1 MKTLVYSPGDND
13 NGDEAI
19 VRCVDK
25 RENGVTLCL
34 YISDQLHWF
43 RGHFP
48 GRPVLPGVVQTH
60 WAIGYGAR
68 YLNLPTRINKLE
80 VIKFKKLIR
89 PEMEIN
95 LQLDIKPNGK
105 LAYSYQH
112 NGDEMSSGR
121 IVYQTL

>member
-1 MKTLVYSPGDND
+1 MKTVVNS
-13 NGDEAI
+13 NGDKDTGVEAI
-19 VRCVDK
+19 VHGVDK
-25 RENGVTLCL
+25 REHGVTLRL
-34 YISDQLHWF
+34 YIFDQLHWF

-48 GRPVLPGVVQTH
+48 DRPILPGVVQTH

-89 PEMEIN
+89 PDMEIT

-121 IVYQTL
+121 IVYQTP